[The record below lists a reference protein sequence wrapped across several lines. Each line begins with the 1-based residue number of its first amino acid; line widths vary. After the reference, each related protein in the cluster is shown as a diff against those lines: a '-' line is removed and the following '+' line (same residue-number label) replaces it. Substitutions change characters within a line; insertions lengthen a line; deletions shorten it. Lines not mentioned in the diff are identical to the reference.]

1 MTVDWESFTNN
12 TIEAAEVRLLGLVDV
27 ASVLALQKLIVHE
40 VKRQSQLS
48 AAVLI
53 CEHPPTITV
62 GHDGSLLDLPVDQR
76 ELDARLI
83 EVHRVQRNGGTILHQ
98 PGQLAV
104 YVVVNLNECGLGENE
119 FRLRLQDAIIETCHD
134 SRVVVQRDGD
144 DSDVVSGRH
153 GLVCE
158 TGIGV
163 DEGVTCFGAFLNVSV
178 RLDEARQF
186 GRGLHGERISSLNAE
201 RVRPSIM
208 AHVRASLIKHTCE
221 NVGYPEYHIH
231 TGHPFLRRV
240 QRMSAA
246 EGRG

>member
-27 ASVLALQKLIVHE
+27 PSVLALQKLIVHE
-40 VKRQSQLS
+40 VKRQGQLS

-62 GHDGSLLDLPVDQR
+62 GQDGSLLDLPVDQR
-76 ELDARLI
+76 QLEARLI
-83 EVHRVQRNGGTILHQ
+83 EVHRVQRKGGTILHQ

-104 YVVVNLNECGLGENE
+104 YVVVNLDECGLGENE
-119 FRLRLQDAIIETCHD
+119 FRWRLQKAIINTCRD
-134 SRVVVQRDGD
+134 SRVVARRSGD
-144 DSDVVSGRH
+144 DPNVVTGRH

-158 TGIGV
+158 TGIGI
-163 DEGVTCFGAFLNVSV
+163 DDRVTCFGAFMNVSV

-186 GRGLHGERISSLNAE
+186 GRGIHGERISSLNAE

-231 TGHPFLRRV
+231 TGHPFLKRV

-246 EGRG
+246 DERG

>member
-1 MTVDWESFTNN
+1 MTVDWEFFTNN

-62 GHDGSLLDLPVDQR
+62 GSDGSLLDLPVDQR

-83 EVHRVQRNGGTILHQ
+83 EVHRVQRRGGTILHQ

-104 YVVVNLNECGLGENE
+104 YVVVNVDECGFGENE
-119 FRLRLQDAIIETCHD
+119 FRWRLQDAIIATCHD
-134 SRVVVQRDGD
+134 SRVVARRDGD
-144 DSDVVSGRH
+144 DPDVVNGRH

-158 TGIGV
+158 TGIGL
-163 DEGVTCFGAFLNVSV
+163 DDGVTCFGAFLNVSV

-208 AHVRASLIKHTCE
+208 AHVRASLIRHICE

-231 TGHPFLRRV
+231 TGHPFLKRV
-240 QRMSAA
+240 QRVSAA
-246 EGRG
+246 EGRS